1 MTNGYSESQI
11 LRLDRALIFLITTL
25 TFKTLQVDSFSS
37 GISTQYSQLLRRLFS
52 PKQLESNCMSF
63 SPYQSEIVGVGFNYR
78 PTKRDIIKAVWR
90 DSVVSL
96 TIPASKERTYEL
108 FSSLNEH
115 PTW

>member
-1 MTNGYSESQI
+1 MMNGYSESQI
-11 LRLDRALIFLITTL
+11 LRLDRALIFLIICL
-25 TFKTLQVDSFSS
+25 PFRTLQVDSFSI
-37 GISTQYSQLLRRLFS
+37 GVSTQYSQWLRGLF
-52 PKQLESNCMSF
+52 PQKQWEINCMSS
-63 SPYQSEIVGVGFNYR
+63 SPYQSEIVGIGFSNR
-78 PTKRDIIKAVWR
+78 PTRRDIVKAVWR